1 MKNSA
6 STFPTTITERGIPM
20 SENDEQF
27 TRAFERAERKQQ
39 RFYPGDDEMLAI
51 LYQEELEGLFFS
63 NYLMT
68 KGRSK

>member
-1 MKNSA
+1 
-6 STFPTTITERGIPM
+6 M
-20 SENDEQF
+20 SEDEL
-27 TRAFERAERKQQ
+27 RMAFERAEAKQQ

-51 LYQEELEGLFFS
+51 LYQEELDGLIFS

>member
-1 MKNSA
+1 MKEGNLV
-6 STFPTTITERGIPM
+6 
-20 SENDEQF
+20 SEDEL
-27 TRAFERAERKQQ
+27 RMAFERAERKQQ

-51 LYQEELEGLFFS
+51 LYQEELDELLFC

>member
-1 MKNSA
+1 
-6 STFPTTITERGIPM
+6 M

-27 TRAFERAERKQQ
+27 TQAFERAERKQQ

-51 LYQEELEGLFFS
+51 LYQEELEGLLFS

>member
-1 MKNSA
+1 MKEGNLV
-6 STFPTTITERGIPM
+6 
-20 SENDEQF
+20 SEDEL
-27 TRAFERAERKQQ
+27 RMAFERAERKQQ

-51 LYQEELEGLFFS
+51 LYQEELDGLIFS

>member
-1 MKNSA
+1 
-6 STFPTTITERGIPM
+6 M
-20 SENDEQF
+20 SEDEL
-27 TRAFERAERKQQ
+27 RMAFERAERKQQ

-51 LYQEELEGLFFS
+51 LYQEELDELLFC

>member
-1 MKNSA
+1 
-6 STFPTTITERGIPM
+6 M

-51 LYQEELEGLFFS
+51 LYQEELDGLIFS